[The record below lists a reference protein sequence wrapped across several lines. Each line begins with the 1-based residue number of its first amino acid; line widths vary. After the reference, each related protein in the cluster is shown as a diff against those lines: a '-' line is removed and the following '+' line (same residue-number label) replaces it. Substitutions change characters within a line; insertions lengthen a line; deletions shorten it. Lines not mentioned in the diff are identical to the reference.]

1 MIIQSLIGIV
11 VSLAILIWSCNFAI
25 KNSIAIAKKF
35 KIRDIFVGI
44 FIIAIG
50 TSLPEFAATF
60 QALQLKSEGIVAG
73 NLVGSNIA
81 NILLVIGIAAT
92 LKPIVINTKSIR
104 FDTGIMLVA
113 STALLPLI
121 FIGLINF
128 ISGLILLCI
137 LIVYLQLRYRQDKH
151 KPGNVQTTDYDPKL
165 DYPPQQTFIAILF
178 ALMGLGALLVGA
190 YIMIAGAIGLA
201 KVLHI
206 SERVIALTI
215 VAVGTSLPEIVTAL
229 IAIQHKH
236 HDVIIGN
243 VLGSNIFNILGVL
256 GITALIK
263 PIPINPHM
271 ALEGVIMMLG
281 ITMIFSVLLLRLKAL
296 HRYIGIIM
304 LVSYCLYTYWLY
316 VVN

>member
-1 MIIQSLIGIV
+1 MIDTIMILCGLAVLFLGGNLMIKGV
-11 VSLAILIWSCNFAI
+11 VSLSYRFGVSTLFISAVIIGFGTSMPELIVSVSAAL
-25 KNSIAIAKKF
+25 KGAPAIAL
-35 KIRDIFVGI
+35 GN
-44 FIIAIG
+44 AI
-50 TSLPEFAATF
+50 
-60 QALQLKSEGIVAG
+60 
-73 NLVGSNIA
+73 GSNIA